1 LLRHVPDRWGAGS
14 RLGRSGLDMPITVLH
29 IRIYVVEIYRPFNPL
44 ILFIVVTPMENYVRN
59 SDPLSRRRFRAR

>member
-1 LLRHVPDRWGAGS
+1 
-14 RLGRSGLDMPITVLH
+14 MPITVLH